1 MRTTAS
7 GTRSP
12 LSARLV
18 GFGAER
24 ALLALG
30 LPVRGIAILLVL
42 VHHFTPAHTTSAIS
56 RAVLAVAHR
65 AWMGVDLFFALSGYL
80 IAGIQLDSR
89 ETPDA
94 LVALARAPRH

>member
-1 MRTTAS
+1 MTVRLDTPVQAAVHPRAS
-7 GTRSP
+7 
-12 LSARLV
+12 RLQT
-18 GFGAER
+18 
-24 ALLALG
+24 LDG
-30 LPVRGIAILLVL
+30 LRGIAILLVL

>member
-1 MRTTAS
+1 MRTTAN

-12 LSARLV
+12 VFARLV
-18 GFGAER
+18 GFGADR

-30 LPVRGIAILLVL
+30 LPEALAGVLVMTVRLDTPVQAAVHPRASRLQTLGGLRGI
-42 VHHFTPAHTTSAIS
+42 
-56 RAVLAVAHR
+56 
-65 AWMGVDLFFALSGYL
+65 
-80 IAGIQLDSR
+80 GIQLDSR